1 MSASAMDFSA
11 YARKEASRHPA
22 DGNLKPFLFRG
33 HKIQGTFRL
42 LEGPALDGVRAD
54 HHHSAM

>member
-1 MSASAMDFSA
+1 MDFSA
-11 YARKEASRHPA
+11 YAPKEASRHPA